1 MTKTGKLIVLTGPSG
16 VGKGTLLEQLLQAC
30 PDLYLAVSAT
40 TRSPREGEVDGKHY
54 YFLTKDQF
62 QTRIDQNQLLEW
74 AEYAGNFYG
83 TLREP
88 VMREITQG
96 KKVILEIELVG
107 ARQIR
112 DQVADAFQ
120 IFVSPP
126 SVTDLEARIR
136 GRGQDSEEAIARRLD
151 QAKVELA
158 AADEFDF
165 QLVNDDLDAALQTLK
180 SKVLS
185 L

>member
-1 MTKTGKLIVLTGPSG
+1 M
-16 VGKGTLLEQLLQAC
+16 
-30 PDLYLAVSAT
+30 
-40 TRSPREGEVDGKHY
+40 
-54 YFLTKDQF
+54 
-62 QTRIDQNQLLEW
+62 
-74 AEYAGNFYG
+74 
-83 TLREP
+83 
-88 VMREITQG
+88 
-96 KKVILEIELVG
+96 ILEIELVG

-126 SVTDLEARIR
+126 SVADLEARIR

-158 AADEFDF
+158 AANEFDF